1 MKRVTV
7 LLAALLMSQAALAV
21 APAAPAA
28 PKMARAPAAAK
39 TAPASEAAKTAP
51 APAVAKTALA
61 SEAVKTAPA
70 PAAAKTVPA
79 AAAPKLVTV
88 GPAVTETVFAL
99 GAGAQ
104 VVGVDDTSL
113 ALPVARSRPKVGY
126 QRALA
131 AEPLLALGASWL
143 LASEEAGPPGVLE
156 QLRTAG
162 MDVVV
167 LSNQPTL
174 DAARQRI
181 RTLATKLGR
190 VSEGE
195 ALVAELEA
203 DLRRA
208 AARTASAKQAK
219 PKRILALYARG
230 ANALMVAGKDT
241 ATDELIRLAGGV
253 NAVTDYTG
261 HRPLTAEAVVGA
273 APDIILLPG
282 GTLQAVGG
290 EEGLRQVPGLSQVK
304 GWTLTTIE
312 DVHFMS
318 LGPKLGQAVQRLQDG
333 MGLPAQDGT

>member
-7 LLAALLMSQAALAV
+7 LLAALLLSQSALAA

-28 PKMARAPAAAK
+28 AK
-39 TAPASEAAKTAP
+39 AAP
-51 APAVAKTALA
+51 APAVAKTAPA
-61 SEAVKTAPA
+61 S
-70 PAAAKTVPA
+70 
-79 AAAPKLVTV
+79 AAPKLVTV

-131 AEPLLALGASWL
+131 AEPLLALGAAWL

-162 MDVVV
+162 MEVVV
-167 LSNQPTL
+167 LSNLPTL

-203 DLRRA
+203 DLKRA
-208 AARTASAKQAK
+208 AARAASAKQAK

-253 NAVTDYTG
+253 NAVTGYTG

-282 GTLQAVGG
+282 SSLEAVGG
-290 EEGLRQVPGLSQVK
+290 EAGLRLVPGLSQVQ
-304 GWTLTTIE
+304 GWKLTTIE

-318 LGPKLGQAVQRLQDG
+318 LGPKLGKAVQRLQDG